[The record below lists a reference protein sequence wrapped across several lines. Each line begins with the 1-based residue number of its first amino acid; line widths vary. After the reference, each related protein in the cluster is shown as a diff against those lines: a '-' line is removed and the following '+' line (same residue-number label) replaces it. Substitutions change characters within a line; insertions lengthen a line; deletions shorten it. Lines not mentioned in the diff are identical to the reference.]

1 MKLTKKELNK
11 LVSFIDKEFSHDM
24 RTLKREDETSPF
36 DFFGRNKE
44 RDITICVDF
53 SSEMG
58 LYVSITRR
66 NRVIERK
73 YLKTMHEI
81 NQFQKLI
88 FCIG

>member
-24 RTLKREDETSPF
+24 RKLKREDETSLF

-44 RDITICVDF
+44 RDTTICVDF

-58 LYVSITRR
+58 LYVSITRK

-81 NQFQKLI
+81 NQFKKLI

>member
-11 LVSFIDKEFSHDM
+11 LVSFIDKEFSSDW
-24 RTLKREDETSPF
+24 RELKREDETSTF

-44 RDITICVDF
+44 RDINICVNY

-58 LYVSITRR
+58 LYVSITRK
-66 NRVIERK
+66 NRVIECK
-73 YLKTMHEI
+73 YIETMHEI
-81 NQFQKLI
+81 NQFKKLI